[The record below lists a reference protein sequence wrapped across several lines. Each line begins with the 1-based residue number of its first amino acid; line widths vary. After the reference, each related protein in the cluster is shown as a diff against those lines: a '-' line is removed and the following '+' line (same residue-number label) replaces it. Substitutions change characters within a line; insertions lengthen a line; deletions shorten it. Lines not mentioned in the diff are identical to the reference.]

1 MRLMGSIHADWA
13 ERKVAIQ
20 NFCIQGELNKKVF
33 LHNYKMGIHGLSY
46 FIKSLPSIIDS
57 VKWKIGPANE
67 SRTNRNDGDHFI
79 IDGNAFVYHIA
90 FENRTNW
97 THGGQYAHIADMVTK
112 TVDSLHRAGIR
123 LTFLF
128 DGALPQDKLETRV
141 KRHKSYIERCASTYW
156 NLKQI
161 NASNKNADEE
171 RQNGIQYY
179 GDLFLIPPLTL
190 EVIIQTLK
198 ELNIEI
204 KVCKA
209 EADGEVVTMATKE
222 MAYVVSQDSDMHVYP
237 NVGKGYI
244 PFESLSI
251 PIQPTDNEYISAS
264 VYHPETLAKY
274 LNLEPFQLPLF
285 GTLLGNDYLDADLV
299 RFPIGHWCSVEGI
312 QVTKNNQSG
321 WPKVVAEFIRR
332 NTHIQGEK
340 GRDCIVHDIA
350 DQLRP
355 IIARSSMKSREEK
368 ASGFEDRMISSISRY
383 DTSSP
388 LLKNSLDQEHCTS
401 NTLIDSIS
409 NQLTHTTT
417 LSRQVMDVITSNTFW
432 SSVFIEDIE
441 RESTWDVSRSLRQGL
456 YGSVYEK
463 LGDQQQQQE
472 EAKKNEITI
481 QEHVRE
487 KQHLQVVQVIGGVI
501 QSQRSTAIHDFYR
514 FHVSNE
520 SHVKDHSAILHPL
533 ILCMRYMIYHCSQS
547 IDNGRLF
554 NYEVIA
560 MIISTLK
567 SLAPT
572 LGYSTSEDPDIGI
585 PALKKRSIHLA
596 SQYQGVI
603 YSSFLLSQIL
613 DIANYLQLPH
623 VLSHMY
629 HGLYFHY
636 YIEIARGGA
645 SISRMLHHATPE
657 FKTLF
662 CSVYK
667 SIMTDLYDQV
677 LDVFDYDIITSA
689 MEEWTIS
696 DNKPKRLI
704 SLNSS
709 NQPEKKKKKKSPA
722 KSNSTTPQSRSTNAF
737 NVLSFGCNFD
747 E

>member
-1 MRLMGSIHADWA
+1 
-13 ERKVAIQ
+13 
-20 NFCIQGELNKKVF
+20 
-33 LHNYKMGIHGLSY
+33 MGIHGLSY
-46 FIKSLPSIIDS
+46 FIKSLPSIVDN
-57 VKWKIGPANE
+57 VKWKIGSAADELPA
-67 SRTNRNDGDHFI
+67 TTKDDGDHFI

-90 FENRTNW
+90 FEHRTNW
-97 THGGQYAHIADMVTK
+97 THGGQYAHIADVVTK

-161 NASNKNADEE
+161 NASNKHADEE
-171 RQNGIQYY
+171 RKNGIQYY

-190 EVIIQTLK
+190 EVVVQTLK
-198 ELNIEI
+198 EIHVEI
-204 KVCKA
+204 QVCEA
-209 EADGEVVTMATKE
+209 EADGEVVSMATRE
-222 MAYVVSQDSDMHVYP
+222 RAYVVSQDSDMHVYP
-237 NVGKGYI
+237 DVGKGYI

-251 PIQPTDNEYISAS
+251 PIQDTDSDYISAS
-264 VYHPETLAKY
+264 VYHPETLARS
-274 LNLEPFQLPLF
+274 LNLEPYQLPLF

-299 RFPIGHWCSVEGI
+299 RFPIGHWCSIEGI
-312 QVTKNNQSG
+312 HVTKNNQSG

-332 NTHIQGEK
+332 NTHVQGGK
-340 GRDCIVHDIA
+340 GKDCIIHNIA
-350 DQLRP
+350 DQLKP
-355 IIARSSMKSREEK
+355 IIAKSGMKSREAK
-368 ASGFEDRMISSISRY
+368 ASGFEDRMINSICRY
-383 DTSSP
+383 DAFSP
-388 LLKNSLDQEHCTS
+388 LLKSSPDQECSTPS
-401 NTLIDSIS
+401 STLIDTIS
-409 NQLTHTTT
+409 SQFIHTKT
-417 LSRQVMDVITSNTFW
+417 LSRQIMDVVASNTFW
-432 SSVFIEDIE
+432 TSIFIEDIE
-441 RESTWDVSRSLRQGL
+441 RESSWDVSRSLRQGV

-463 LGDQQQQQE
+463 LGGQQPQQQE
-472 EAKKNEITI
+472 ENKNEIAV

-487 KQHLQVVQVIGGVI
+487 KQHLEVVQVIGGVI
-501 QSQRSTAIHDFYR
+501 EQQRSTALDDFYR
-514 FHVSNE
+514 FHASNKT
-520 SHVKDHSAILHPL
+520 HIQHHSPIVHPL

-547 IDNGRLF
+547 IENGRLF
-554 NYEVIA
+554 NYEVVA
-560 MIISTLK
+560 MIVSTLR

-572 LGYSTSEDPDIGI
+572 LGYSTTDQVPHPDIGI

-613 DIANYLQLPH
+613 DIAHYLQSPQ
-623 VLSHMY
+623 VLAHMF

-636 YIEIARGGA
+636 YIEIARGGV
-645 SISRMLHHATPE
+645 SISRMLHHVTPA
-657 FKTLF
+657 FKALF

-722 KSNSTTPQSRSTNAF
+722 KSSTNTTPQSRSTNAF

>member
-1 MRLMGSIHADWA
+1 
-13 ERKVAIQ
+13 
-20 NFCIQGELNKKVF
+20 
-33 LHNYKMGIHGLSY
+33 MGIHGLSY
-46 FIKSLPSIIDS
+46 FIKSLPSIIDQ
-57 VKWKIGPANE
+57 VKWKIELSAAKKD
-67 SRTNRNDGDHFI
+67 RDHFI

-90 FENRTNW
+90 FEHRTNW
-97 THGGQYAHIADMVTK
+97 THGGQYAHIADTVTK

-161 NASNKNADEE
+161 NASNKHADEE

-190 EVIIQTLK
+190 EVIVQTLK
-198 ELNIEI
+198 ELHVEI
-204 KVCKA
+204 QACEA
-209 EADGEVVTMATKE
+209 EADGEVVQRAARE
-222 MAYVVSQDSDMHVYP
+222 RAYVVSQDSDMHVYP
-237 NVGKGYI
+237 DVGKGYI
-244 PFESLSI
+244 PLDSLSI
-251 PIQPTDNEYISAS
+251 PTHDTDSDYYISAS
-264 VYHPETLAKY
+264 VYHPEALARS
-274 LNLEPFQLPLF
+274 LNLEPYQLPLF

-299 RFPIGHWCSVEGI
+299 RFPIGHWCSIEGI
-312 QVTKNNQSG
+312 HVAKNNQSG
-321 WPKVVAEFIRR
+321 WPKMVAEFIRR
-332 NTHIQGEK
+332 NTHIQEGK
-340 GRDCIVHDIA
+340 GKDCIIQDIA

-355 IIARSSMKSREEK
+355 IIAKSSMKSREEK
-368 ASGFEDRMISSISRY
+368 ASGFEDRMINSICRY

-388 LLKNSLDQEHCTS
+388 LLKNSPDQECGTLRS
-401 NTLIDSIS
+401 STLIDTIS
-409 NQLTHTTT
+409 SQFSHTKT
-417 LSRQVMDVITSNTFW
+417 LSRQIMDVITSNTFW
-432 SSVFIEDIE
+432 TSIFIEDID
-441 RESTWDVSRSLRQGL
+441 RESSWDVSRSLRQGV
-456 YGSVYEK
+456 YGSVHEK
-463 LGDQQQQQE
+463 LLGNQKQQE
-472 EAKKNEITI
+472 IAV

-487 KQHLQVVQVIGGVI
+487 KQHLEVVQVTGGVI
-501 QSQRSTAIHDFYR
+501 EHQRSTALDDFYR

-520 SHVKDHSAILHPL
+520 SHIQDHNPILHPL

-547 IDNGRLF
+547 IENGRLF
-554 NYEVIA
+554 NYEVVA
-560 MIISTLK
+560 MVISTLR

-572 LGYSTSEDPDIGI
+572 LCYSTKDEVPPHPDIGI

-596 SQYQGVI
+596 SQFQGVI
-603 YSSFLLSQIL
+603 YSSFLLSQVL
-613 DIANYLQLPH
+613 DVANYLQSPQ
-623 VLSHMY
+623 VLAHMY

-636 YIEIARGGA
+636 YIEIARGGV
-645 SISRMLHHATPE
+645 SISRMLQHVAPA
-657 FKTLF
+657 FKALF

-667 SIMTDLYDQV
+667 AIMTGLYDQV

-689 MEEWTIS
+689 VEEWTIS

-722 KSNSTTPQSRSTNAF
+722 KASNKAATPQNRNVNAF

>member
-1 MRLMGSIHADWA
+1 
-13 ERKVAIQ
+13 
-20 NFCIQGELNKKVF
+20 
-33 LHNYKMGIHGLSY
+33 MGIHGLSY
-46 FIKSLPSIIDS
+46 FIKSLPSIIDN
-57 VKWKIGPANE
+57 VKWKIEPAADRF
-67 SRTNRNDGDHFI
+67 SAKKDDGDHFI

-90 FENRTNW
+90 FEHRTNW
-97 THGGQYAHIADMVTK
+97 THGGQYAHIADVVAK
-112 TVDSLHRAGIR
+112 TIDSLHRAGIQ

-128 DGALPQDKLETRV
+128 DGALPQDKLDTRV

-161 NASNKNADEE
+161 NTSNKHADEE

-190 EVIIQTLK
+190 EVIVQTLK
-198 ELNIEI
+198 ELQVEI
-204 KVCKA
+204 QVCEA
-209 EADGEVVTMATKE
+209 EADGEVVSMAARE
-222 MAYVVSQDSDMHVYP
+222 RAYVVSQDSDMHVYP
-237 NVGKGYI
+237 DVGKGYI
-244 PFESLSI
+244 PFESLTI
-251 PIQPTDNEYISAS
+251 PIQDTDSDYISAS
-264 VYHPETLAKY
+264 VYHPETLAKS
-274 LNLEPFQLPLF
+274 LNLEPYQLPLF
-285 GTLLGNDYLDADLV
+285 GTLLGNDYIDADLV

-312 QVTKNNQSG
+312 HVTKNNQSG

-332 NTHIQGEK
+332 NTHVQGGK
-340 GRDCIVHDIA
+340 GKDCIIQNIA
-350 DQLRP
+350 DQLKP

-368 ASGFEDRMISSISRY
+368 ASGLEDRMINSICRY
-383 DTSSP
+383 DAFSP
-388 LLKNSLDQEHCTS
+388 LLKHSPDQECGS
-401 NTLIDSIS
+401 SSSTLIDTIS
-409 NQLTHTTT
+409 RQFTHTKT
-417 LSRQVMDVITSNTFW
+417 LSRQIMDVITSNTFW
-432 SSVFIEDIE
+432 TSIFIEDIE
-441 RESTWDVSRSLRQGL
+441 RESSWDISRSLRQGV
-456 YGSVYEK
+456 YGCVHET
-463 LGDQQQQQE
+463 LGDQQQQQQQQQ
-472 EAKKNEITI
+472 EAKKNEITV

-487 KQHLQVVQVIGGVI
+487 KQHLEVVQVIGGVI
-501 QSQRSTAIHDFYR
+501 TYQRSTALDDFYR

-520 SHVKDHSAILHPL
+520 THILHHNPILHPL

-554 NYEVIA
+554 NYEVVA
-560 MIISTLK
+560 MIVSTLR

-572 LGYSTSEDPDIGI
+572 LGYSTQDEVPCPDIGV

-603 YSSFLLSQIL
+603 YSSFLLSQML
-613 DIANYLQLPH
+613 DIANYLQSPH
-623 VLSHMY
+623 VLAHMY

-636 YIEIARGGA
+636 YIEIARGGV
-645 SISRMLHHATPE
+645 SISRMLHHVTPA
-657 FKTLF
+657 FKALF

-722 KSNSTTPQSRSTNAF
+722 KSSNITATPQNRSTNAF